1 MAHPKQSRQM
11 AFVVLKAEN
20 VSAGVEVDIRHRLGD
35 FRLEVSAKFG
45 PGISGL
51 IGPSGAGKSTLLAC
65 IAGLTKPDEGRVVIN
80 GIAAFDGAAGV
91 HMGTDRRGAVLVHQ
105 HGNLFP
111 HMTVRGNVEY
121 GHRHGAGDV
130 KVDELVDALGI
141 ARLMDR
147 QPDSLSGGQR
157 QRVAVARAVAAG
169 PAVLLLDEPVA
180 SLDAK
185 SRNEVVM
192 YLHEVHERY
201 NIPMVYV
208 SHALSDVLAL
218 ADETLTMSDGKA
230 VGFGDSRG
238 QVLAMAQAIGTE
250 SVHIDNVLF
259 GRVVSDDQVAVGE
272 TVLYAPRLNW
282 PAGESVAL
290 SVRASEI
297 IVAVGKPSPS
307 SARNVLG
314 GRVVALTES
323 AGVALATVDV
333 GVELTAELTR
343 HSVLDLGLSVG
354 ADVHLVFK
362 ASSVIVS

>member
-1 MAHPKQSRQM
+1 MD
-11 AFVVLKAEN
+11 FVVLEADT
-20 VSAGVEVDIRHRLGD
+20 VSAGVEVDVRLQLGN
-35 FRLEVSAKFG
+35 FRLDVSATFG
-45 PGISGL
+45 EGITGL
-51 IGPSGAGKSTLLAC
+51 IGESGAGKSTLLAC
-65 IAGLTKPDEGRVVIN
+65 IAGLTKPDEGQVVIN
-80 GIAAFDGAAGV
+80 GDAVFDSTAGV
-91 HMGTDRRGAVLVHQ
+91 NVGTGHRNAVLVHQ

-121 GHRHGAGDV
+121 GLRRGAGDV
-130 KVDELVDALGI
+130 EMDELVDALGI

-147 QPDSLSGGQR
+147 QPHSLSGGQR

-201 NIPMVYV
+201 TIPMVYV

-218 ADETLTMSDGKA
+218 AEETLTMADGKS
-230 VGFGDSRG
+230 VGFGDTRG
-238 QVLAMAQAIGTE
+238 QVMSAAQASGTE

-259 GRVVSDDQVAVGE
+259 GRVVSDDQVAVGDS
-272 TVLYAPRLNW
+272 VLYTPRLDR
-282 PAGESVAL
+282 PIGESVAA

-297 IVAVGKPSPS
+297 IVAVGRPSPS

-323 AGVALATVDV
+323 AGVALATVNI
-333 GVELTAELTR
+333 GVEFTAELTQ
-343 HSVLDLGLSVG
+343 HSVEELGLREG
-354 ADVHLVFK
+354 ANVHLIFK